1 MISRTANKEAT
12 LDELKEIHLLL
23 HDMSVSRDEI
33 EKKLNSYVNTTGKLV
48 KNQENFILNSELSQ
62 YYNPL

>member
-1 MISRTANKEAT
+1 MISRTANSEAT